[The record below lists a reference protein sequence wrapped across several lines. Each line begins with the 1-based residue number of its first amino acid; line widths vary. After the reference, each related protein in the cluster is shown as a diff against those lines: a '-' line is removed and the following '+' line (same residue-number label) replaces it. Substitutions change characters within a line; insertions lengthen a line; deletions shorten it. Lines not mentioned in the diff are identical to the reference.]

1 MNAQQLLEELLN
13 LQLAGVDLSQLEV
26 IVPTYNYDCEGRCEE
41 GERYP
46 EEVNVVD
53 DYLEL
58 R

>member
-1 MNAQQLLEELLN
+1 MNAHKLLE
-13 LQLAGVDLSQLEV
+13 QLAILRLSGVDLTKLEV
-26 IVPTYNYDCEGRCEE
+26 VVPTYNYDCEGQCEE

-46 EEVNVVD
+46 EEVNVVN